1 VARATF
7 RGLSYQYPA
16 AAELALRAVDLELD
30 AGLTALL
37 GPSGGGK
44 STLLR
49 LLNGLVPHFH
59 GGRISG
65 QVTVGGLDVLRTP
78 TRRLAREVG
87 FVFQDPELQAVR
99 SWVEREV
106 AFGLENEAVTGP
118 ALRQGVSEALA
129 RVGALHLA
137 GRRLATLSG
146 GERQRVALASALA
159 LRPQLLALDEPTSQL
174 DQEGTEMVG
183 AACRALAAGGLAVV
197 VAEHRLEWLQPLAQR
212 TLLVEGGRVGDL
224 PQPARDR
231 LMGLGPAASR
241 TPGRQGEEAWAVHGA
256 TVGPAGRLPLLQ
268 DLDLA
273 GATGEVVALT
283 GPNGGG
289 KTTLLRLLAGTLP
302 PLSGA
307 VSRAPG
313 RVAFLPQNPAAL
325 LYRASVRDELRATL
339 DRAGSAEPPE
349 QVLGELGLLG
359 EAERDPRDLSSGQR
373 QRAAIAAVLAGSPRL
388 ALLDE
393 PTRGMDPSAR
403 AGLRRLVGRL
413 AAAGSAVIIATH
425 DSRLVAELCDRVLL
439 VQAGSVRE
447 QPALGAG
454 RSAAPGPADV
464 LA

>member
-1 VARATF
+1 MARATL
-7 RGLSYQYPA
+7 RSLSYQYPA

-30 AGLTALL
+30 AGLTALV

-106 AFGLENEAVTGP
+106 AFGLENEAVGGP
-118 ALRQGVSEALA
+118 ALRQGVAEALA

-174 DQEGTEMVG
+174 DHEGTELVA
-183 AACRALAAGGLAVV
+183 AACQALAAEGLAVV
-197 VAEHRLEWLQPLAQR
+197 VAEHRDEWLGPLAQR
-212 TLLVEGGRVGDL
+212 TLLVEAGRVED
-224 PQPARDR
+224 
-231 LMGLGPAASR
+231 LGPAAGDRFTSLEPAAYR
-241 TPGRQGEEAWAVHGA
+241 TPAHRGVEAWAVRGA
-256 TVGPAGRLPLLQ
+256 TVGPAGLPLLQ

-273 GATGEVVALT
+273 GATGEVLALT

-307 VSRAPG
+307 VSRTPG

-325 LYRASVRDELRATL
+325 LYRASIREELRATL
-339 DRAGSAEPPE
+339 DRAASAEPPE
-349 QVLGELGLLG
+349 QVLGELGLLAQ
-359 EAERDPRDLSSGQR
+359 AERDPRDLSSGQR

-393 PTRGMDPSAR
+393 PTRGMDRSAR
-403 AGLRRLVGRL
+403 TGLRRLVGRL
-413 AAAGSAVIIATH
+413 AAEGSAVIIATH
-425 DSRLVAELCDRVLL
+425 DSQLVGEVCDRVLL
-439 VQAGSVRE
+439 VQAGTVRE
-447 QPALGAG
+447 QPALRADL
-454 RSAAPGPADV
+454 APQGPG
-464 LA
+464 